1 MLATARFSKSF
12 MLAIVFVASLSSFV
26 AAQQPAGLAAAG
38 RPVAW
43 RDPGDLARR
52 DLRTGPCAEAQAPA
66 APFTFVSE
74 DKLGASPK
82 FKVRDARGTVWSVKL
97 GEEAQAETVA
107 TRLVWALGYFAE
119 ESYYY
124 DRVEVGN
131 LPKLS
136 RGQEFVQDRTTVR
149 GARFEPR
156 RETEQ
161 RAATWEWDQNP
172 FLGTREFNGLKVLMA
187 LLGNYDIRPE
197 NNHIVSVR
205 SGDGETEARY
215 VVSDIGA
222 TLGKVGGLGGKRS
235 KNNLADYSASKFVV
249 GVEKGM
255 VRFDFRTKPKG
266 MGFFASI
273 FKPSYGK
280 SQAMKEKVMSNIP
293 VEDARWMGTRLSQLS
308 DEQLRDAFRA
318 AGYDSAT
325 MEGYVAAIRGRINQL
340 TQLPAAASATA
351 GLNQR
356 R

>member
-1 MLATARFSKSF
+1 MSATSQYRKSF
-12 MLAIVFVASLSSFV
+12 ILAIIFVASLSSFA
-26 AAQQPAGLAAAG
+26 AAQQPGPAVTG

-43 RDPGDLARR
+43 RDPGDLTRR
-52 DLRTGPCAEAQAPA
+52 DLRTGPCTEALAPA
-66 APFTFVSE
+66 APFTFVAE
-74 DKLGASPK
+74 DTLGASPK
-82 FKVRDARGTVWSVKL
+82 FKVRDARGTLWSVKL

-107 TRLVWALGYFAE
+107 TRMVWAMGYFAE

-124 DRVEVGN
+124 QSVEVAN

-136 RGQEFVQDRTTVR
+136 RGQEFVSNRTTVS
-149 GARFEPR
+149 GVRFEAR
-156 RETEQ
+156 RDTEQ
-161 RAATWEWDQNP
+161 RAANWEWDQNP

-197 NNHIVSVR
+197 NNHVFNVR
-205 SGDGETEARY
+205 SESGEAEARY
-215 VVSDIGA
+215 TVSDIGA

-235 KNNLADYSASKFVV
+235 KNNLADYRASKFVV

-255 VRFDFRTKPKG
+255 VKFDFHTKPKG

-280 SQAMKEKVMSNIP
+280 SQATKEKVMSNIP
-293 VEDARWMGTRLSQLS
+293 VEDARWMGTRLAQLS

-340 TQLPAAASATA
+340 VALPASAVAAES
-351 GLNQR
+351 NSR